1 MSYIQLHSITK
12 RYDSFEA
19 VSRIT
24 LEIEKG
30 SFVTLL
36 GPSGCG
42 KTTTL
47 RMIAG
52 LIRPTEG
59 EIFIDGHI
67 LSSADTFIP
76 PEERKLGM
84 VFQSY
89 AVWPHMNVF
98 DNVAYPL
105 KKQKKSRE
113 EIRQVVTEV
122 LQMVRLGGLEG
133 RMPFELSGGQQ
144 QRVALARALAMRP
157 LGLLLD
163 EPLSNLD
170 SKLRE
175 EMRFEIKDI
184 QRKMQITIVYVT
196 HDLSEAMTMSD
207 KIVVMEKGKI
217 LQTGSPE
224 DIYFAPNSQKVAAF
238 IGRNNFINAVVDMEN
253 NEKTLRTDCG
263 IKQEFVGLE
272 NFKPEQGVVIS
283 VKSEDVDMTPDTKGT
298 FIVKNRAFVGDH
310 TDYELVC
317 GDLVINSSQIGVK
330 RLNIG
335 DHVSVSLKK
344 YTIFSQRN
352 N

>member
-1 MSYIQLHSITK
+1 MSYIQLHSVTK
-12 RYDSFEA
+12 RYDDFEA
-19 VSRIT
+19 VSRIN

-59 EIFIDGHI
+59 KIFIDGHI
-67 LSSADTFIP
+67 LSSEDTFVP

-89 AVWPHMNVF
+89 AVWPHMNIY

-105 KKQKKSRE
+105 KKQKRSKE
-113 EIRQVVTEV
+113 EIRRVVGEV
-122 LQMVRLGGLEG
+122 LQMVRLEGLDR

-184 QRKMQITIVYVT
+184 QREMQITIVYVT

-217 LQTGSPE
+217 LQSGSPE
-224 DIYFAPNSQKVAAF
+224 DIYFAPDSKKVAAF
-238 IGRNNFINAVVDMEN
+238 IGRNNFINAVVDIVN
-253 NEKTLRTDCG
+253 GQKTLHTNCG
-263 IKQEFVGLE
+263 IRQEFAGLE
-272 NFKPEQGVVIS
+272 NFKPGQNVIIS
-283 VKSEDVDMTPDTKGT
+283 VKSEDVYMTTDANGAFT
-298 FIVKNRAFVGDH
+298 IKNRAFVGDH
-310 TDYELVC
+310 TDYELIC
-317 GDLVINSSQIGVK
+317 GDLIINSSQTAIQK
-330 RLNIG
+330 LNVG
-335 DHVSVSLKK
+335 DRVSISLKHC
-344 YTIFSQRN
+344 TIFGQ
-352 N
+352 

>member
-1 MSYIQLHSITK
+1 MSYIQLKSITK

-19 VSRIT
+19 VSQMN

-30 SFVTLL
+30 IFVTLL

-59 EIFIDGHI
+59 EISIDGRI
-67 LSSADTFIP
+67 LSSNDTFVP

-105 KKQKKSRE
+105 KKQKKSKD
-113 EIRQVVTEV
+113 EIRQVTTEV
-122 LQMVRLGGLEG
+122 LKMVRLEGLEN

-144 QRVALARALAMRP
+144 QRVALARALTMRP

-217 LQTGSPE
+217 LQSGSPE
-224 DIYFAPNSQKVAAF
+224 DIYFTPNSQRVAAF
-238 IGRNNFINAVVDMEN
+238 IGCNNFINATVEIKDN
-253 NEKTLRTDCG
+253 QKNLCTDCG
-263 IKQEFVGLE
+263 IDQKFVGLE
-272 NFKPEQGVVIS
+272 NFKPQQGVVIS
-283 VKSEDVDMTPDTKGT
+283 VKSEDINMTPDVNGT

-310 TDYELVC
+310 TDYELIC
-317 GDLVINSSQIGVK
+317 GDLIINSSQTAIQRINV
-330 RLNIG
+330 G
-335 DHVSVSLKK
+335 DRVSVSLNK
-344 YTIFSQRN
+344 YTIFSQQKS
-352 N
+352 

>member
-19 VSRIT
+19 VSQAN

-52 LIRPTEG
+52 LIRPTAG
-59 EIFIDGHI
+59 EISIDGRI
-67 LSSADTFIP
+67 LSSADTFVP

-105 KKQKKSRE
+105 KKQKKSKE
-113 EIRQVVTEV
+113 EIRRVVREV
-122 LQMVRLGGLEG
+122 LQMVRLDGFDR
-133 RMPFELSGGQQ
+133 RMPFELSGGLQ

-170 SKLRE
+170 AKLRE

-184 QRKMQITIVYVT
+184 QRKIQITIVYVT
-196 HDLSEAMTMSD
+196 HDLGEAMTMSD
-207 KIVVMEKGKI
+207 KIVVMKNGRI
-217 LQTGSPE
+217 LQSGSPE
-224 DIYFAPNSQKVAAF
+224 DIYFTPDSQKVAEF
-238 IGRNNFINAVVDMEN
+238 IGRNNFINAVVDMVN
-253 NEKTLRTDCG
+253 GQKTLNTDCG
-263 IKQEFVGLE
+263 IIQEFVGLE
-272 NFKPEQGVVIS
+272 NFKLRQDVLIS
-283 VKSEDVDMTPDTKGT
+283 VKSEDINMTPDENGT
-298 FIVKNRAFVGDH
+298 FTVKNRAFVGDH
-310 TDYELVC
+310 TDYELIC
-317 GDLVINSSQIGVK
+317 GDLIINSSQTAVQ
-330 RLNIG
+330 RLNVG
-335 DHVSVSLKK
+335 DRVSISLKHC
-344 YTIFSQRN
+344 TIFGQ
-352 N
+352 

>member
-1 MSYIQLHSITK
+1 MSYIQLQSVTK
-12 RYDSFEA
+12 RYDGFEA
-19 VSRIT
+19 VSRIN

-59 EIFIDGHI
+59 EISIDGHI
-67 LSSADTFIP
+67 LSSADTFVP

-105 KKQKKSRE
+105 KKQKRSKE
-113 EIRQVVTEV
+113 EIRRVVGEV
-122 LQMVRLGGLEG
+122 LQMVRLEGLDR

-184 QRKMQITIVYVT
+184 QREMQITIVYVT

-217 LQTGSPE
+217 LQSGSPE
-224 DIYFAPNSQKVAAF
+224 DIYFAPDSQKVAAF
-238 IGRNNFINAVVDMEN
+238 IGRNNFINAVVDIVN
-253 NEKTLRTDCG
+253 GQKTLYTDCG
-263 IKQEFVGLE
+263 IRQEFVGLE
-272 NFKPEQGVVIS
+272 NFKPSQNVIIS
-283 VKSEDVDMTPDTKGT
+283 VKSEDICMTPDAKGT
-298 FIVKNRAFVGDH
+298 FAVKNRAFVGDH
-310 TDYELVC
+310 TDYELIC
-317 GDLVINSSQIGVK
+317 GDLIINSSQAAVQK
-330 RLNIG
+330 LNVG
-335 DHVSVSLKK
+335 DRVSISLKHC
-344 YTIFSQRN
+344 TIFGQ
-352 N
+352 